1 MITVTNVSVN
11 FSGQPL
17 FKDVDLKFTPG
28 NCYGIIGA
36 NGAGKTTF
44 LRVLSGD
51 LDPSTGSVS
60 YPSDMRM
67 SVLKQDHFAFEEYT
81 VLDTI
86 IMGNQRLYD
95 IMKEKDALYAKEDFS
110 DEDGIRASELEGE
123 FAELDGWEAESNA
136 SRLIQGLGLSQDILY
151 DRMSS
156 LTAKEKVKIL
166 LAQAL
171 FGDPEIILLDEP
183 TNHLDIQAIDWLE
196 DFLLDYTGLVIVVSH
211 DRHFLNTVCTNIVD
225 VDYGKITMY
234 VGNYEFWYQSSQL
247 MQKMVKDQNK
257 RKEDKIKELQSF
269 IQRFSANKSKSKQ
282 ATARRKL
289 LDKLSVEEMPASSRR
304 YPYVGFTMDREAGKE
319 LLTVEN
325 LSKTIDGVKILNNI
339 SFRVNKD
346 DKIAFVGENEL
357 ANTTLFKIITGEME
371 PDEGTYKWGTT
382 TSQSYFPLDNNAF
395 FDGCDLNL
403 VQWLSQYTEETT
415 ETFMR
420 SFLGRMLFSGDDVY
434 KPVKVLSGGEKVRCM
449 LSRMMLFGANILI
462 LDQPTNHLDLESIT
476 AVNNGLID
484 FKGNVLFASHDHEFI
499 NTIANRIMEIT
510 PEGLIDRLSSYD
522 AVSYTH
528 LVEAC
533 LGKNDSFCSVAG
545 RNRSRTADSG
555 GDSRLS

>member
-36 NGAGKTTF
+36 NGAGKSTF

-51 LDPSTGSVS
+51 LEPSTGSVS
-60 YPSDMRM
+60 YPPDMRM
-67 SVLKQDHFAFEEYT
+67 SVLKQDHFAYDEYT

-86 IMGNQRLYD
+86 IMGNPRLYE
-95 IMKEKDALYAKEDFS
+95 IMKEKDALYAKEDFT

-123 FAELDGWEAESNA
+123 FAELDGWEAETNA

-151 DRMSS
+151 DSMASMS
-156 LTAKEKVKIL
+156 AKEKVKIL

-196 DFLLDYTGLVIVVSH
+196 DFLLDYSGLVIVVSH

-247 MQKMVKDQNK
+247 MQKMIKDQNK

-289 LDKLSVEEMPASSRR
+289 LDKLTVEEMPASSRR

-325 LSKTIDGVKILNNI
+325 LSKTIDGVKVLNNI

-357 ANTTLFKIITGEME
+357 AKTTLFKIIMGELE

-382 TSQSYFPLDNNAF
+382 TSQSYFPLDNSAF
-395 FDGCDLNL
+395 FDDCDLNL
-403 VQWLSQYTEETT
+403 VQWLGQYTEETT

-510 PEGLIDRLSSYD
+510 PDGLIDRLSTYD
-522 AVSYTH
+522 DYIVWKRENMPGA
-528 LVEAC
+528 
-533 LGKNDSFCSVAG
+533 
-545 RNRSRTADSG
+545 
-555 GDSRLS
+555 